1 MTPEEFAEAVRTD
14 NETALSRLDS
24 PKALYAD
31 TEGAMGAEAVLRAA
45 ATAAFHARESF
56 EGWVDDETNDD
67 AAEAFETTA
76 AEEGEHYGL
85 VTGEVAGE
93 HEPGET
99 PALQESLRT
108 QTDTIG
114 RAGAFLGWAMVS
126 DRSTGRRTGFFVDE
140 ADTDG
145 TVLFREI
152 GDDTEAQLTRAR
164 DLLGE
169 VCAEPADWERA
180 SEAASDAIGAA
191 HDEYTET
198 LTEMDENPELTS

>member
-1 MTPEEFAEAVRTD
+1 
-14 NETALSRLDS
+14 
-24 PKALYAD
+24 
-31 TEGAMGAEAVLRAA
+31 MGAEAVLRAA

-126 DRSTGRRTGFFVDE
+126 DRPTGRRP
-140 ADTDG
+140 ASSS
-145 TVLFREI
+145 
-152 GDDTEAQLTRAR
+152 TRPTPTA
-164 DLLGE
+164 
-169 VCAEPADWERA
+169 
-180 SEAASDAIGAA
+180 
-191 HDEYTET
+191 
-198 LTEMDENPELTS
+198 LTSFGRSVTTPKRS